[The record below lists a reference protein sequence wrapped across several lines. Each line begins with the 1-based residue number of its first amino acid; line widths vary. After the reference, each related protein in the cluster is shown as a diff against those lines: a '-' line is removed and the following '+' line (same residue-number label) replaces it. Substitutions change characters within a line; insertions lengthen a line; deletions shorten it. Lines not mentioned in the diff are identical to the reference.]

1 MDLVKVETGSML
13 WNGFIVCIFFR
24 MMKVMHAMD
33 GYVIVSIVFLLR
45 FATSQVFSLCEV
57 SARAEV
63 CVIGWGGGQFR
74 RYLSAGA
81 AADTAVVFLLFVP
94 CRVGRGVI

>member
-13 WNGFIVCIFFR
+13 WNGFIVCIFFL

-33 GYVIVSIVFLLR
+33 GYVIVSISSIFVD

-57 SARAEV
+57 SA
-63 CVIGWGGGQFR
+63 
-74 RYLSAGA
+74 
-81 AADTAVVFLLFVP
+81 
-94 CRVGRGVI
+94 